1 MAFIWP
7 TMLFLLLLVPLGI
20 VLYLRLQ
27 RRRAR
32 LAAKFGSMGLLQ
44 AGGRRLGRRRHAP
57 FALFMLGLTVLLLAV
72 ARPQTVVSLP
82 RLEGTV
88 ILAFDVSGSMAA
100 TDMQPN
106 RMEAAKAAAR
116 EFVLRQPRS
125 VLVGV
130 VAFSDSGLSV
140 QTPTNDQDLVLAAIG
155 RLAPQR
161 GTSLGEGVLKSVD
174 AIVASRGDPPKIY
187 TNLTPTPEAEPTPAI
202 DDGSAAIV
210 LLTDG
215 ENNVAPDPL
224 AAAQY
229 AAEQGVRLYPIGIG
243 SPEGAT
249 LEVEGFTVHTQLDE
263 RLLRSMAELSQGA
276 YFGAANQEELQAIY
290 DSINLKLVVKP
301 EKTEVTALVAGIGG
315 LALLIGAALSILWLG
330 RMP

>member
-1 MAFIWP
+1 MEFIWP
-7 TMLFLLLLVPLGI
+7 TMLFLLLLAPLGM

-32 LAAKFGSMGLLQ
+32 LAASFGSMGLLQ

-57 FALFMLGLTVLLLAV
+57 FALFLLGLTVLLLAL

-82 RLEGTV
+82 RLEGTI

-174 AIVASRGDPPKIY
+174 AIVASRGEPAKIY
-187 TNLTPTPEAEPTPAI
+187 TNLTPTPAAEPTPAI

-263 RLLRSMAELSQGA
+263 RLLRSMADLSQGA
-276 YFGAANQEELQAIY
+276 YFSAASPEELQTVY

>member
-1 MAFIWP
+1 
-7 TMLFLLLLVPLGI
+7 
-20 VLYLRLQ
+20 
-27 RRRAR
+27 
-32 LAAKFGSMGLLQ
+32 
-44 AGGRRLGRRRHAP
+44 
-57 FALFMLGLTVLLLAV
+57 MLGLTVLLLAV

-174 AIVASRGDPPKIY
+174 AIVVSRGDPPKIY
-187 TNLTPTPEAEPTPAI
+187 TNLTPTPAAEPTPAI

-276 YFGAANQEELQAIY
+276 YFSAANQEELQTIY